1 MGLLGRRQGQ
11 RAKLLELLHRLDALR
26 ELVSLFQSPVYLLEL
41 PVHLGEVLVDEEVNN
56 LWRQLEPDV
65 ENSVLTLAL
74 ESLEQVLLDIRDNR
88 VRSSEVVLIPFP
100 VALAIR
106 NTLLADGSVGE
117 QVVDE
122 LNREHLDLIICLE
135 LACGEMATLRN
146 VQEDAVDE
154 EKERFDVKK
163 LAPAQAKVEE
173 KLGQALIADAPPVS
187 SCRPV
192 LLADGSLPSFLLQES
207 LLLVVHEEFVT
218 LIKAILAFV

>member
-11 RAKLLELLHRLDALR
+11 RAKFPELLHRLDALR
-26 ELVSLFQSPVYLLEL
+26 ELVRLFQSPVYLLEL
-41 PVHLGEVLVDEEVNN
+41 PVHLGEVLVDEVVNN
-56 LWRQLEPDV
+56 LWGQLDPDV
-65 ENSVLTLAL
+65 EDSVLTLAL

-106 NTLLADGSVGE
+106 NTLLADRTVGE

-154 EKERFDVKK
+154 EEERFNVEE
-163 LAPAQAKVEE
+163 LAP
-173 KLGQALIADAPPVS
+173 
-187 SCRPV
+187 R
-192 LLADGSLPSFLLQES
+192 
-207 LLLVVHEEFVT
+207 
-218 LIKAILAFV
+218 

>member
-1 MGLLGRRQGQ
+1 M
-11 RAKLLELLHRLDALR
+11 
-26 ELVSLFQSPVYLLEL
+26 
-41 PVHLGEVLVDEEVNN
+41 
-56 LWRQLEPDV
+56 
-65 ENSVLTLAL
+65 
-74 ESLEQVLLDIRDNR
+74 
-88 VRSSEVVLIPFP
+88 RSSEVVLIPFP

-187 SCRPV
+187 RCRPV